1 MKYSYYV
8 TQSRL
13 YIMGA
18 TVEPALKRT
27 DIKKRLNKASQNAAE
42 DTMQLQKLKKINTFK
57 ILLYTIFQRIRLSLL
72 LSIVFQKGTGSC
84 LYAHSQP
91 GFEFIMEEKDKP
103 FQSIYPNPIHSR
115 AITIISVFTFS
126 PISCYFLY
134 SNGL

>member
-1 MKYSYYV
+1 
-8 TQSRL
+8 
-13 YIMGA
+13 MGA

-84 LYAHSQP
+84 LYAHS
-91 GFEFIMEEKDKP
+91 
-103 FQSIYPNPIHSR
+103 
-115 AITIISVFTFS
+115 
-126 PISCYFLY
+126 
-134 SNGL
+134 